1 MLPSVAGPG
10 RLVFDHGDSVAYL
23 MDSATAGDLDRLAQ
37 KLTVLGGKLELML
50 KKLPE

>member
-1 MLPSVAGPG
+1 
-10 RLVFDHGDSVAYL
+10 